1 MEVELTHRD
10 KVLFPDSA
18 ITKGNLIDYYEKI
31 AEHMIPFLKDRPLT
45 MHRFP
50 AGITKEGF
58 FQKNASSYFP
68 DWIKTAL
75 IKKKNGWVNHVI
87 CNTTE
92 TLLYLVNQGTITFH
106 TALSRV
112 DKLEF
117 PDRLIFDLDPPNDN
131 FDVVVEGARTIRE
144 ILEKKLGMA
153 TFPMATGSK
162 GLHVVIPLNCTENF
176 NEVHDFA
183 KKVATYVCYN
193 HPEKYTTAMQKNQ
206 RKGRLF
212 LDYMRNSYAHT
223 GVCPFSVRAIEGAP
237 VATPLHWDELDS
249 NTMNARTYTI
259 HNIFQRLEEIEN
271 PWKLFEKQRKS
282 INVAKVHLEKLLEES
297 THMESTQH

>member
-1 MEVELTHRD
+1 MEVEITHRG
-10 KVLFPDSA
+10 KVLFPETA

-31 AEHMIPFLKDRPLT
+31 ADYMIPFLKDRPLT
-45 MHRFP
+45 IQRFP
-50 AGITKEGF
+50 AGITEEGF
-58 FQKNASSYFP
+58 FQKNASEYFP
-68 DWIKTAL
+68 AWIKTARV
-75 IKKKNGWVNHVI
+75 KKKNGWVNHVL

-92 TLLYLVNQGTITFH
+92 TLLYLVNQGAITFH
-106 TALSRV
+106 TTLSRV

-144 ILEKKLGMA
+144 IMENRLGMT
-153 TFPMATGSK
+153 TFPMTTGSK

-193 HPEKYTTAMQKNQ
+193 HPEKYTMAMPKNQ

-212 LDYMRNSYAHT
+212 LDYMRNSYGHT

-237 VATPLHWDELDS
+237 VATPLHWDELKS
-249 NTMNARTYTI
+249 STLSSRTYNI
-259 HNIFQRLEEIEN
+259 HNVYKRLREVEN
-271 PWKLFEKQRKS
+271 PWKLFEKYSKGIS
-282 INVAKVHLEKLLEES
+282 VAKGHLERLLEEC
-297 THMESTQH
+297 THTESS